1 MSATIT
7 YKCPNCGGGLQFDPD
22 KQKYACEYCLSEFTQ
37 EELER
42 LSPEASADQ
51 TGFPSAGMAGEETP
65 ENRKMEG
72 TPVLYT
78 CPSCGA
84 EIVTDETTAATMCY
98 YCHNPVILSGKL
110 SGEYNPDYVIPFQL
124 DREKATAIFSQWM
137 KKKRYVPK
145 AFYSEDQ
152 IQKMSGVYF
161 PYLMYS
167 CRVEGDRLVIITI
180 SIFFRR

>member
-22 KQKYACEYCLSEFTQ
+22 KQKYTCEYCLSEFTQ

-51 TGFPSAGMAGEETP
+51 TGFPSAGMAGEETQ
-65 ENRKMEG
+65 EERKMEG

-110 SGEYNPDYVIPFQL
+110 SGEYLSLIH
-124 DREKATAIFSQWM
+124 I
-137 KKKRYVPK
+137 
-145 AFYSEDQ
+145 
-152 IQKMSGVYF
+152 
-161 PYLMYS
+161 
-167 CRVEGDRLVIITI
+167 
-180 SIFFRR
+180 